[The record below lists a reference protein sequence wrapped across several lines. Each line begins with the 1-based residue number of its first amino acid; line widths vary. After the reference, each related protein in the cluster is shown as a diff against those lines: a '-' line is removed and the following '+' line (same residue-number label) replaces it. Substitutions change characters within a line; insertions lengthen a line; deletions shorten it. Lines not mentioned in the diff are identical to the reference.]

1 MRTMV
6 MAVLTIAG
14 PLPSYAYC
22 DDAYYGYPML
32 TATLA
37 GRHPACNLRVQPA
50 TLSVPGTLQSQA
62 CIQPTDEWYTVFALL
77 NVAVRTEAAF

>member
-1 MRTMV
+1 
-6 MAVLTIAG
+6 
-14 PLPSYAYC
+14 
-22 DDAYYGYPML
+22 ML

-62 CIQPTDEWYTVFALL
+62 CIQPADEWYTVFALL
-77 NVAVRTEAAF
+77 NVAVRAEAFLLEHVGLQPLTRKVAAPDT